1 MTDSVKPQ
9 LGRYEQAWRE
19 KEAVK
24 YPVRGV
30 IVATD
35 VMCYGWPLHVIQS
48 WVQLRLQGQL
58 TSLGCEVSQRRKCG
72 FCEKMEDSDLLHIL
86 SESKGAQKA
95 IDSILRNTTWAD
107 VDVWNRSQLFLSPE
121 TYDDVRLS
129 LKIAHELKRAL
140 GQ

>member
-1 MTDSVKPQ
+1 
-9 LGRYEQAWRE
+9 
-19 KEAVK
+19 
-24 YPVRGV
+24 
-30 IVATD
+30 
-35 VMCYGWPLHVIQS
+35 
-48 WVQLRLQGQL
+48 
-58 TSLGCEVSQRRKCG
+58 
-72 FCEKMEDSDLLHIL
+72 MEESDLLHIL
-86 SESKGAQKA
+86 SECKGAQKA